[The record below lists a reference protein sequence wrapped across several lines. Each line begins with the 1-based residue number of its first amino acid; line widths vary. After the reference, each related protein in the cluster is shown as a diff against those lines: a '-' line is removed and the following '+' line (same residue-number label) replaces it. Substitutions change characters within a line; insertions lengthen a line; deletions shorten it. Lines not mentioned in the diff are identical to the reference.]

1 MTQLAIN
8 CLIISID
15 YGKSKNCIFLIKEIN
30 DLLSNELNYYEKT
43 VFLYARGYFEFRKNN
58 KNGIQKMQ
66 QALQIFEILNEKS
79 ILKHYSDHFLS
90 IIDKD

>member
-1 MTQLAIN
+1 
-8 CLIISID
+8 
-15 YGKSKNCIFLIKEIN
+15 
-30 DLLSNELNYYEKT
+30 
-43 VFLYARGYFEFRKNN
+43 
-58 KNGIQKMQ
+58 MQ